1 LTICAYTRILR
12 FIEIDSCFYMPTT
25 PEKYQQLNDCTCD
38 LMRKTARSITQFYDG
53 FLNQAEIKSSQFAIL
68 GALANTGSITVSELA
83 KTVSIERTGLT
94 RNLAILE
101 RNGWVQIQICAI
113 DSRQRIV
120 SLSKG
125 GYKQLDRAIPYWEQ
139 AHEIISSSIEANPHA
154 GLLQSIKGIEKV
166 LKQ

>member
-1 LTICAYTRILR
+1 MYATQTDTNLLM
-12 FIEIDSCFYMPTT
+12 SPT
-25 PEKYQQLNDCTCD
+25 PKKYQQLNDCTCD
-38 LMRKTARSITQFYDG
+38 LMRRTARTITQYYDG

-101 RNGWVQIQICAI
+101 RNGWVQIKMSAN

-120 SLSKG
+120 SLSKN
-125 GYKQLDRAIPYWEQ
+125 GYRQLDLAIPYWEQ
-139 AHEIISSSIEANPHA
+139 AHEIISNAIGATPYT
-154 GLLQSIKGIEKV
+154 GLLQSIKSIDKAIE
-166 LKQ
+166 